1 MIKKG
6 IISSIHLFAR
16 KWMSGIIF
24 NFHSFFLSI
33 FCCEVGGRGRMMTMW
48 ESLVVSW
55 EK

>member
-1 MIKKG
+1 MIKMG
-6 IISSIHLFAR
+6 IISFIHLFTR

-33 FCCEVGGRGRMMTMW
+33 FYCEVGGRGVMAMW
-48 ESLVVSW
+48 ESLVLSW